1 MVGIHAENGRQTGF
15 RIGKTIIAGRT
26 FQQQSK
32 AVSWLVYAELSA
44 PPLLVRHS
52 IGLDPAQIRG

>member
-26 FQQQSK
+26 FRQQSK
-32 AVSWLVYAELSA
+32 AVFWLVYAELSGFSL
-44 PPLLVRHS
+44 PPRRRCS
-52 IGLDPAQIRG
+52 CA